1 MGGKQKLLICLV
13 GPTASGKT
21 ALSIELARHLK
32 TEIISCDSRQF
43 YKEMKIGTAKPD
55 LEEMQGIKH
64 HFIDFL
70 NPADYFSAGDF
81 ERAALK
87 VLDELFLE
95 MDCVIVCGGSGLYLN
110 ALLFGLD
117 EMPAADLNYRT
128 ELELLFK
135 EKGLEGL
142 QELFRLK
149 NPIGFENT
157 DMRNPQR
164 LMRALE
170 MQALGIERKE
180 RIPAKRNFE
189 ILVVGIDRPREELYA
204 RINERVNHMIQSG
217 LVDEARKLYPF
228 RNLNSLQTVGYNELF
243 SYFDG
248 EWNLNEAIDK
258 IKQHTRNY
266 AKRQMTWFR
275 KINGIRWIGG
285 DSIEELLA
293 VIEEKAAQ

>member
-95 MDCVIVCGGSGLYLN
+95 KDFVIVCGGSGLYLN

-217 LVDEARKLYPF
+217 LVEEARKLYPF